1 MFGVPSVTTFL
12 YMNHLSK
19 MYSSFAGQ
27 KLGSMHYQGL
37 RQLPLNCVEYN
48 VLYVYHAMFAYF
60 NRDNV
65 ALKGLAK

>member
-1 MFGVPSVTTFL
+1 MKLFGDPGKPEASLGQEGAQPCLHHPT
-12 YMNHLSK
+12 
-19 MYSSFAGQ
+19 SF
-27 KLGSMHYQGL
+27 SRSPETH
-37 RQLPLNCVEYN
+37 CVEYN